1 MIQLQTETTRELLMF
16 TWLCF
21 ILHVYIFLYTYPIF
35 I

>member
-1 MIQLQTETTRELLMF
+1 MIQLQTETTRELLMS

-21 ILHVYIFLYTYPIF
+21 IPYIFLYTYPIF